1 MSKEI
6 ISKCDNKTNN
16 LFDACNLLYRFH
28 MMVFKVYHLK
38 DEYIVVSRICSYANV
53 LVMHFHNV
61 LSMNQRKTFS
71 AISSILENM
80 FFGSNSM
87 HKFFCLTFNKSFQ
100 SSKFAADFQFNLTF
114 KY

>member
-71 AISSILENM
+71 AISSILENI
-80 FFGSNSM
+80 FFGSSSM
-87 HKFFCLTFNKSFQ
+87 HQSFALLSMNRFRVLTLQPISNSI
-100 SSKFAADFQFNLTF
+100 
-114 KY
+114 